1 MFRRDDV
8 IESVWL
14 IQKRRLIMGRRIFLG
29 YTNLCWRKYEFAE
42 YKMRFH
48 GSFHASQNA
57 CLAVCL
63 AVWVYVRVYV
73 CLSVC
78 VPICCLSTC
87 LRVLSLCTAHLYVWI
102 STMYVHVFRF
112 MCSYRNAYTYRL
124 FVCLFAYFLSFYT
137 RIWIVYLVCV
147 WVWFFYVSAWP
158 SIHFSLCQRRHM
170 CLLSVPVC
178 TFISLSA
185 YLLVSFSNIGRR
197 WSSWSCW
204 PFNAPMH
211 SFVTRPFITDCLASN
226 RRHPA
231 LVSIGYHAQTNRLFK
246 PRAVITGDIGN
257 NHFIRKKATLTN
269 NMLHALHHIG
279 EKVQY
284 TKWV

>member
-1 MFRRDDV
+1 MCV
-8 IESVWL
+8 C
-14 IQKRRLIMGRRIFLG
+14 
-29 YTNLCWRKYEFAE
+29 LCVCQYV
-42 YKMRFH
+42 
-48 GSFHASQNA
+48 A
-57 CLAVCL
+57 CLLVYASCL
-63 AVWVYVRVYV
+63 FVLPISMSGYQQCMCM
-73 CLSVC
+73 CLDSC
-78 VPICCLSTC
+78 VATEMRI
-87 LRVLSLCTAHLYVWI
+87 
-102 STMYVHVFRF
+102 
-112 MCSYRNAYTYRL
+112 YRL

-185 YLLVSFSNIGRR
+185 YLLVSFSNIWRR
-197 WSSWSCW
+197 WWSWSCW
-204 PFNAPMH
+204 PFNTPMH

-226 RRHPA
+226 RPHPA

-246 PRAVITGDIGN
+246 PRAVIAGDIGN